1 MASPADD
8 LDCFMHFTFRLNE
21 CKNKI
26 IVNAGNIFTII
37 TLNSYI
43 HKLIPYNPCNYPL
56 LNSCMQVWPRYNKCV
71 PIVIKR
77 VDMQGQRDAL
87 PIIIKLSYK

>member
-1 MASPADD
+1 MKLNYMASPADY
-8 LDCFMHFTFRLNE
+8 LDCFMYFPFRLNE

-43 HKLIPYNPCNYPL
+43 HKLINDTLICY
-56 LNSCMQVWPRYNKCV
+56 
-71 PIVIKR
+71 IH
-77 VDMQGQRDAL
+77 
-87 PIIIKLSYK
+87 KLIN